1 MKYMLPLQRTLET
14 TILLEVPPL
23 IGNFLN
29 EQISALMHGVSEKLG
44 SLFKQPKPME
54 LLRGKG
60 KGLLKL
66 LNWGNREDGVAAASP
81 PSDGTQNSASEPK
94 SVAEPVSLSTGFLQ
108 RRRSGAQQLSQDTGD
123 DTGDNASQRPLTEAE
138 MEAEARRIMQQ
149 VNASFEGDPESHPE
163 NLQRLLS
170 ASLRKLGDRFPKSQ
184 VIGLG
189 TVRGVGSARMKE
201 LLDNVEA
208 EAQKIEVLAKL
219 EATEPPVT
227 HKMSPTVARKLLCD
241 TLRAAGGFHGDPE
254 PPEQPEPQAADH
266 GDPEQDEPQAAV
278 PSDPEQFGPQAAAE
292 ESASR
297 NTTTTRPGP
306 GLKFLYNMLCG
317 GDLRAEPSE
326 GMDYGPPAGAASPS
340 SFLAVHGLKDKA
352 LTFGQNWG
360 IDYLSGL
367 LKGMKSTITGALAG
381 GIATVIVRKVI
392 VMLASFLAEK
402 SAAAA
407 STLLPIAMPVA
418 VFTGVAVYMLTRDRM
433 EAWEKQRESILTVLW
448 KHVTTLIAYAR
459 RKQQSPLNGRR
470 KKERCLQA
478 SPRAAVPVL
487 ILIPVLELDLLER
500 SRRN

>member
-1 MKYMLPLQRTLET
+1 MLPLQRTLET

-81 PSDGTQNSASEPK
+81 PSDGIQNSASEPK
-94 SVAEPVSLSTGFLQ
+94 FVVEPVSRSTGFLQ
-108 RRRSGAQQLSQDTGD
+108 RLRSGAQQLSQ

-138 MEAEARRIMQQ
+138 MEAEARRIMQA

-163 NLQRLLS
+163 NLQRLLN
-170 ASLRKLGDRFPKSQ
+170 ASLRKLGDRSPKSLA
-184 VIGLG
+184 IGLG
-189 TVRGVGSARMKE
+189 TVRGVPPARMKE
-201 LLDNVEA
+201 LLESVEA
-208 EAQKIEVLAKL
+208 EAQKNDVLAKL

-254 PPEQPEPQAADH
+254 PPEQH
-266 GDPEQDEPQAAV
+266 EPQAAV
-278 PSDPEQFGPQAAAE
+278 RSDPEPPEQHEPQAAAE

-297 NTTTTRPGP
+297 NTTITTPGP

-326 GMDYGPPAGAASPS
+326 GMAQDYGSPAGAASPS
-340 SFLAVHGLKDKA
+340 SFLAVHGFKDKA

-381 GIATVIVRKVI
+381 GIATFIVRKVI

-418 VFTGVAVYMLTRDRM
+418 VFTGVAVYMLTRDKM
-433 EAWEKQRESILTVLW
+433 EGLEKDRESILTVLW
-448 KHVTTLIAYAR
+448 NRVTNLIAYAR
-459 RKQQSPLNGRR
+459 RKQQSPMNGRK

-487 ILIPVLELDLLER
+487 ILIPVLELDLLKR